1 MLPYWW
7 ETVSNTQSSTLLYFN
22 VCVTSCS
29 DNFKSKFEHYCFLSN
44 SSHKDLTET
53 CPILI
58 DFQKNHAI
66 PAFEDCL
73 FINTLNQK
81 TGFLDGQSNFLRVH
95 RNVWKTALFWIPK
108 TSQLIEVMR
117 KDHDWWSWVRVVV
130 WVMREYGRNRRFF
143 LVLQYDCN
151 PRYAEGLCTSLS
163 MIRSK
168 NLQKK
173 VEVY

>member
-1 MLPYWW
+1 M
-7 ETVSNTQSSTLLYFN
+7 
-22 VCVTSCS
+22 
-29 DNFKSKFEHYCFLSN
+29 
-44 SSHKDLTET
+44 
-53 CPILI
+53 
-58 DFQKNHAI
+58 
-66 PAFEDCL
+66 
-73 FINTLNQK
+73 
-81 TGFLDGQSNFLRVH
+81 RVH